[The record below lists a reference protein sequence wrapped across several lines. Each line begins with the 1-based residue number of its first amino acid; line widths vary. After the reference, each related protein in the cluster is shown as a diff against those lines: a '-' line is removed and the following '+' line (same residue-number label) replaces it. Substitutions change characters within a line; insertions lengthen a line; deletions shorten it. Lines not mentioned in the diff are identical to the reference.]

1 MVTPTFYLA
10 LGWLTVAVIIL
21 ATLVGAARFRQLPA
35 SSRYLTYFAG
45 FEVLIELLSRA
56 LIRVFHLKSN
66 LFLIPIAAIG
76 EVGLLALAYRQ
87 VLGSAAF
94 ARALPWVLGLFSSY
108 ALLETLAGLGAVRY
122 APTVQ
127 VSTDLLMLGFAGL
140 YFRKL
145 LHELQVTQLR
155 HEPFFWMS
163 AGMTIYALGDL
174 QIALFSN
181 YLLHYGSLQLNLVVI
196 SVVRVLLLF
205 IFYSGCG
212 LALWMRPQK

>member
-1 MVTPTFYLA
+1 MVTSTFYLV
-10 LGWLTVAVIIL
+10 LVWLTVAVIVL
-21 ATLVGAARFRQLPA
+21 ASFVGAVRFRQLPP
-35 SSRYLTYFAG
+35 SLRYLTLFAG
-45 FEVLIELLSRA
+45 FEMLLELLSRA
-56 LIRVFHLKSN
+56 LIRVFHLTSN

-76 EVGLLALAYRQ
+76 EVALLAYGQ
-87 VLGSAAF
+87 VLRSAAF
-94 ARALPWVLGLFSSY
+94 ARAMPWVLGLFGSY

-122 APTVQ
+122 TPTVQ

-145 LHELQVTQLR
+145 LDKLQVKQLW

-181 YLLHYGSLQLNLVVI
+181 YLLHYGSVQLNLIVI
-196 SVVRVLLLF
+196 NVVRVLLLF
-205 IFYSGCG
+205 TFYSGCC
-212 LALWMRPQK
+212 LALWMHPQK

>member
-1 MVTPTFYLA
+1 L
-10 LGWLTVAVIIL
+10 AVIIL
-21 ATLVGAARFRQLPA
+21 ATLVGAVRFRQLPP
-35 SSRYLTYFAG
+35 SLRYLTLFAS
-45 FEVLIELLSRA
+45 FEVFTELLSRA

-87 VLGSAAF
+87 VLRSAAF
-94 ARALPWVLGLFSSY
+94 GRALPWVLGLFSSY
-108 ALLETLAGLGAVRY
+108 ALLEALAGLGTVRF

-127 VSTDLLMLGFAGL
+127 VSTDLLMLGLAGL
-140 YFRKL
+140 YFRQL
-145 LHELQVTQLR
+145 LHELQVNELR

-181 YLLHYGSLQLNLVVI
+181 YLLLHSSLQLQLLVIVE
-196 SVVRVLLLF
+196 VHLFLLLT
-205 IFYSGCG
+205 FYSGCG